1 MKIRNGFVS
10 NSSSSSFLVAYDKSK
25 ILTKPED
32 IVKYIDENPR
42 NEITFKSDAND
53 GWDFFTLDMH
63 QKNYLLNHKERF
75 IKYNQGTVSY
85 TDYGDWD
92 EEYAEGKEYPEIQ
105 IPRVQ
110 ALTEVYR
117 CQSDEYEYRAPD
129 VDMSDME
136 LPATT
141 IEDSIKV
148 RNGEADDETT
158 TRVKKSDEWYKTK
171 ENRERTARRQ
181 ARKKAIEDMREEL
194 LKSEKVDPE
203 NLVVEYMNIDYN
215 SCDPDGSYD
224 SEFAERYFGLD
235 SSTYYDKPGTPA
247 TFREAMIKAIDT
259 FKNSHKDIEGVP
271 YTDGHSLTITDL
283 KEIIENLDEFNISTE
298 DEEDY

>member
-42 NEITFKSDAND
+42 NEITFKSDLSD

-75 IKYNQGTVSY
+75 IKYNQGTVLY
-85 TDYGDWD
+85 TDYGDSD
-92 EEYAEGKEYPEIQ
+92 EEYVEGTKYPEIP

-117 CQSDEYEYRAPD
+117 CQSDEYEYRNPE

-136 LPATT
+136 LPEVSV
-141 IEDSIKV
+141 EDNIKV
-148 RNGEADDETT
+148 SKGNADAETIAKVLGAEEWY
-158 TRVKKSDEWYKTK
+158 RVKMD
-171 ENRERTARRQ
+171 RERIARRQ
-181 ARKKAIEDMREEL
+181 ARKKTIEDTRKEL
-194 LKSEKVDPE
+194 LKSENVAPE

-235 SSTYYDKPGTPA
+235 SSTYYDKPGVPA
-247 TFREAMIKAIDT
+247 TFREAVVKAIET
-259 FKNSHKDIEGVP
+259 FQHKNRKGVSYKDDHP
-271 YTDGHSLTITDL
+271 LTVGDL
-283 KEIIENLDEFNISTE
+283 KEIIENLDEFNISS

>member
-32 IVKYIDENPR
+32 IVKYINENPR
-42 NEITFKSDAND
+42 SEITFKSDAND

-92 EEYAEGKEYPEIQ
+92 EDYVEGKEYPKVQ

-141 IEDSIKV
+141 IEEDMKV
-148 RNGEADDETT
+148 RNGEADAETIAKVLT
-158 TRVKKSDEWYKTK
+158 AEEWYCAK
-171 ENRERTARRQ
+171 ERRERTARRQ
-181 ARKKAIEDMREEL
+181 ARKKALEDMREEL

-203 NLVVEYMNIDYN
+203 NLVVEYMNIDYD
-215 SCDPDGSYD
+215 SCIPDSANA

-235 SSTYYDKPGTPA
+235 SSTYYDKPNTPA
-247 TFREAMIKAIDT
+247 TFREAVIKAIET
-259 FKNSHKDIEGVP
+259 FQNKNRNGVS
-271 YTDGHSLTITDL
+271 YGDSYSLTVGDL
-283 KEIIENLDEFNISTE
+283 KEIIENLDEFNIES
-298 DEEDY
+298 DEENY

>member
-32 IVKYIDENPR
+32 IVRYIDENPR
-42 NEITFKSDAND
+42 NEITFKADAND

-75 IKYNQGTVSY
+75 IKYNQGTVPY

-92 EEYAEGKEYPEIQ
+92 EEYVEGKEYPEVQ

-117 CQSDEYEYRAPD
+117 CQSDEYEYRSPD

-136 LPATT
+136 LPEVS

-148 RNGEADDETT
+148 RKGEADAETEA
-158 TRVKKSDEWYKTK
+158 RVKKADEWYKVK
-171 ENRERTARRQ
+171 DERERTARRQ
-181 ARKKAIEDMREEL
+181 ARKKALEDMREEL
-194 LKSEKVDPE
+194 IKSEKVDPE
-203 NLVVEYMNIDYN
+203 NLVVKYMNIDYD
-215 SCDPDGSYD
+215 SCVPDSANA

-235 SSTYYDKPGTPA
+235 SNTYYDKPGTPA
-247 TFREAMIKAIDT
+247 TFREAVIKAIET
-259 FKNSHKDIEGVP
+259 FQNKNRNGIFYVDSHP
-271 YTDGHSLTITDL
+271 LTVGDF
-283 KEIIENLDEFNISTE
+283 KEIIENLDEFNISAD

>member
-32 IVKYIDENPR
+32 IVKYINENLR
-42 NEITFKSDAND
+42 SEITFKSDLPD

-75 IKYNQGTVSY
+75 IKYNQGTVPY

-92 EEYAEGKEYPEIQ
+92 EEYVEDREYPEIQ

-117 CQSDEYEYRAPD
+117 CQSDDYEYKTPD

-136 LPATT
+136 LPE
-141 IEDSIKV
+141 ISVEDSTKVIKD
-148 RNGEADDETT
+148 EANAETIA
-158 TRVKKSDEWYKTK
+158 RVKKADEWYKTK
-171 ENRERTARRQ
+171 ENRERTARKQ
-181 ARKKAIEDMREEL
+181 ARKKALEDMREEL
-194 LKSEKVDPE
+194 LKSENVDPE
-203 NLVVEYMNIDYN
+203 NLVVEYMNIDYD

-235 SSTYYDKPGTPA
+235 SSTYYDKPGVPA
-247 TFREAMIKAIDT
+247 TFREAMIKAIEI
-259 FKNSHKDIEGVP
+259 FQHKNRKGVSYGEDHP
-271 YTDGHSLTITDL
+271 LTVGDL
-283 KEIIENLDEFNISTE
+283 KEIVANLDEFNIES
-298 DEEDY
+298 DEEDLDG

>member
-32 IVKYIDENPR
+32 IVRYIDENPR
-42 NEITFKSDAND
+42 NEITFKSDGND

-92 EEYAEGKEYPEIQ
+92 EEYVEGKEYPKVR
-105 IPRVQ
+105 IPMVQ

-117 CQSDEYEYRAPD
+117 CQADEYEYKTPD

-136 LPATT
+136 LPPTT
-141 IEDSIKV
+141 IEEDIKV
-148 RNGEADDETT
+148 RNGEADAETIA
-158 TRVKKSDEWYKTK
+158 RVLTAEEWYHAK
-171 ENRERTARRQ
+171 ERRERTARRQ
-181 ARKKAIEDMREEL
+181 ARKKALEDMREEL

-235 SSTYYDKPGTPA
+235 SSTYYDKPGVPA

-259 FKNSHKDIEGVP
+259 FKTSHKDIEGMP
-271 YTDGHSLTITDL
+271 CTDEHLLTIADL
-283 KEIIENLDEFNISTE
+283 KEIVANLDEFNIES